1 MARADALQKLQQTL
15 VKQRDAIK
23 RKLASEISA
32 TDSNCTGDS
41 GDHAIFD
48 TEQEMHS
55 QLAALESRELRRIE
69 HALESIEDGTYGNC
83 EGCNKPIPVTRLK
96 ALPHTNCCIECQR
109 EFELH
114 GNEISDDAD
123 WEGAYEF
130 QARENDRELTS
141 RDVKIV
147 GD

>member
-1 MARADALQKLQQTL
+1 MARADALQKLKQTL
-15 VKQRDAIK
+15 IKQRDAIK
-23 RKLASEISA
+23 RKLDSEISA
-32 TDSNCTGDS
+32 SGSGCSGDS
-41 GDHAIFD
+41 GDHATFD
-48 TEQEMHS
+48 SEQEMHS

-69 HALESIEDGTYGNC
+69 HALEAIETGDYGNC
-83 EGCNKPIPVTRLK
+83 EGCGKSIPVTRLK
-96 ALPHTNCCIECQR
+96 ALPHTNCCIDCQR
-109 EFELH
+109 EFELN

-123 WEGAYEF
+123 WESAYEF